1 MTFEIWSPHHS
12 QITACDRCLREKRQ
26 QILKVIIHTDGEAV
40 LKDDTSQELLLLLLL
55 ILILFQ
61 VKEETLSVLNCTGR
75 QKKKLFSSPVIAG
88 QDSPKIQRDEKHSF
102 SCWFF
107 GTETKKKKKK
117 CDGSVRARAITDAL
131 AGALWRQS
139 RVVIR
144 TCGSA

>member
-1 MTFEIWSPHHS
+1 MTSEIWSPHHS

-40 LKDDTSQELLLLLLL
+40 LKDDTSQELLLLLL

-88 QDSPKIQRDEKHSF
+88 QDCLQRF
-102 SCWFF
+102 R
-107 GTETKKKKKK
+107 ETKNTHFLADSLGQRQKKKKK